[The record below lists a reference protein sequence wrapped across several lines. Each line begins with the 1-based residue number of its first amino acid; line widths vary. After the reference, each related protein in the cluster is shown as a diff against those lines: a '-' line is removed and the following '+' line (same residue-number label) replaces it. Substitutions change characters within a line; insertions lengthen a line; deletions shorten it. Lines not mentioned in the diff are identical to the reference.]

1 MKFYRELLRAF
12 AFLLLSC
19 SLLAQSSDLAL
30 KSHRAKELLEAGKA
44 EEAIPIYRELVQALP
59 NNPGL
64 MMNLGLALDMAGRK
78 REAVREYERV
88 LKLDP
93 QHVPALL
100 LLGTAYVELGEPA
113 KAVPPL
119 EKVLRAQPGNLD
131 AQEVLGEALFALG
144 RPGEAAKHF
153 RSLAER
159 DEGSANVW
167 YGLGLSYER
176 LAQINFAE
184 LEKVAL
190 GSAYWLELVAESRLK
205 LNQYNSA
212 FFFYREALAKMP
224 SLRGVHAGLAE
235 IYRKTNHPDWA
246 AVEEEK
252 ERAMPPLDCRAQKLE
267 CGFQEGRYLELVAL
281 SESLKTPQSYYWRT
295 RAFNQLAL
303 ESFSRLGQLPPSAEM
318 HELMAKIESSRR
330 QYVES
335 VREWREALKL
345 SPGQPHLQEGLAIAL
360 YQSGDLQGA
369 RAIFEDL
376 LKRQPESPELNYM
389 MGDTLLNSQQPQEA
403 VVYLKKAVTLAPDM
417 VAAHGSLARTYLALG
432 EAEKAIPHLKAA
444 LPIDADG
451 SLHYQLG
458 RAYQA
463 HGELA
468 LAREMLKKY
477 RDIHQAQED
486 ENKTVEKEVEI
497 TPP

>member
-1 MKFYRELLRAF
+1 MASFRPSLWVF
-12 AFLLLSC
+12 AFLLLSGP
-19 SLLAQSSDLAL
+19 LLAQAPDLAQ

-44 EEAIPIYRELVQALP
+44 EEAVPLYRELAQALP

-64 MMNLGLALDMAGRK
+64 MMNLGLALDMAGHK
-78 REAVREYERV
+78 RQAVRQYESV

-93 QHVPALL
+93 HHLPALL
-100 LLGTAYVELGEPA
+100 LLGTAYVELEEPA
-113 KAVPPL
+113 KAVQPL
-119 EKVLRAQPGNLD
+119 EEVVRAQPDDLD
-131 AQEVLGEALFALG
+131 AREVLGEALFALG
-144 RPGEAAKHF
+144 RPEDAAKHF
-153 RSLAER
+153 RVLVAGG
-159 DEGSANVW
+159 GSAKAW
-167 YGLGLSYER
+167 YGLGLCYER
-176 LAQINFAE
+176 LAQGNFAE

-205 LNQYNSA
+205 LNQYNGA
-212 FFFYREALAKMP
+212 FFFYRQALEKMP
-224 SLRGVHAGLAE
+224 SLRGVHAALAE

-246 AVEEEK
+246 AVEEQS
-252 ERAMPPLDCRAQKLE
+252 ERAMPPPDCSAQKLQ
-267 CGFQEGRYLELVAL
+267 CDFQRGLYLDLVTS
-281 SESLKTPQSYYWRT
+281 SEDMKTPESYYWRT

-335 VREWREALKL
+335 ARQWQAALEL

-369 RAIFEDL
+369 RAIFEEL
-376 LKRQPESPELNYM
+376 LKRQPDSAELNYM
-389 MGDTLLNSQQPQEA
+389 MGDTLLNAQQPQDA
-403 VVYLKKAVTLAPDM
+403 VVYLKKAVTLLPGM
-417 VAAHGSLARTYLALG
+417 IAAHSSLARAYLALG
-432 EAEKAIPHLKAA
+432 DAEKAIPHLKAA
-444 LPIDADG
+444 LPIDTDG

-463 HGELA
+463 RGEMEP
-468 LAREMLKKY
+468 ARDMLKKY
-477 RDIHQAQED
+477 REIHQAQEA
-486 ENKTVEKEVEI
+486 ENKAVEKEVEI